1 VPDPVRIEDLTP
13 LTALAQA
20 QSTISDLEQRVSE
33 LERVGDE
40 LARVAEL
47 MTDRG
52 FGYIA
57 RPGKEAGT
65 AFADALSAKN
75 EALAEWRRLRAG
87 GEA

>member
-33 LERVGDE
+33 LERVGD
-40 LARVAEL
+40 
-47 MTDRG
+47 
-52 FGYIA
+52 
-57 RPGKEAGT
+57 
-65 AFADALSAKN
+65 ALSAKN